1 MKHLRRFL
9 VFQSLLAWQG
19 GFFLYAT
26 FVIPIGT
33 EVLESAAQ
41 QGAITQR
48 VSNWLNVLGVL
59 ALVLLAVDQIAV
71 RPLRKSRWVVWFMA
85 ALCHIYQL
93 VLHPCLDSQFDPA
106 TLAIKDRQ
114 RFYFWHE
121 TYLTAAGIQW
131 FACLIAIW
139 LLLVAWHRESRGT
152 P

>member
-19 GFFLYAT
+19 GFFFYAT
-26 FVIPIGT
+26 FVVPIGND
-33 EVLESAAQ
+33 VLESAAL
-41 QGAITQR
+41 QGAVTQR
-48 VSNWLNVLGVL
+48 VSNWLNVLGVI

-71 RPLRKSRWVVWFMA
+71 RPLRKPRWGVWLVTL
-85 ALCHIYQL
+85 LCHLYQL
-93 VLHPCLDSQFDPA
+93 ALHPWLDSQFDPA
-106 TLAIKDRQ
+106 TLTITDRP

-121 TYLTAAGIQW
+121 TYLTVAGVQW

-139 LLLVAWHRESRGT
+139 LLLVAWHRESKET